1 MTALSSTQNETDA
14 ILRRLLDESEIR
26 ALLARYARGC
36 DRNDM
41 DLVRSCY
48 HDDAT
53 DAHGHVNGSLEEF
66 ITYSEAYISRMESM
80 THFLG
85 QSVIE
90 LDGDSAW
97 VETYCLCYIR
107 LKAEEGEKPMDRLGN
122 IRYVDVFERRGGEW
136 RIARRKV
143 IHQPGRLDPV
153 DINPQLAEKAFL
165 ARLDADDPSYD
176 RRPESFLP

>member
-1 MTALSSTQNETDA
+1 M
-14 ILRRLLDESEIR
+14 RDESEIR
-26 ALLARYARGC
+26 AVLARYARGC

-41 DLVRSCY
+41 GLVRSCY
-48 HDDAT
+48 HEGAT

-66 ITYSEAYISRMESM
+66 IAYSEAYISKMESM

-122 IRYVDVFERRGGEW
+122 IRYVDVFERRGGAW

-143 IHQPGRLDPV
+143 VHQPGRLDPV
-153 DINPQLAEKAFL
+153 EIDPPLAEQAFL
-165 ARLDADDPSYD
+165 ARMDQDDPSYD